1 MFAESYHAGRI
12 DFQSNPHI
20 SPVCLPDVFQVLDTK
35 PNKAEIQ
42 SLVHSGKWFHDS
54 KDFSGERCW
63 VSGWGKDALGEE
75 GTYQP
80 VLKEVS
86 SPL

>member
-1 MFAESYHAGRI
+1 MFVEFCHAGRI

-42 SLVHSGKWFHDS
+42 SLVHSDKQPFPSFKGLQRGALL
-54 KDFSGERCW
+54 GER
-63 VSGWGKDALGEE
+63 VG
-75 GTYQP
+75 
-80 VLKEVS
+80 
-86 SPL
+86 